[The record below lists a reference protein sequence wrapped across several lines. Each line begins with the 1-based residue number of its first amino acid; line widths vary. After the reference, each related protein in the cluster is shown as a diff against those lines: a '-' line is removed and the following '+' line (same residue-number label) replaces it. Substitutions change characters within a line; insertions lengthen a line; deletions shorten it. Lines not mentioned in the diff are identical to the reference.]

1 MSSRVTARTSS
12 CTHFQSPVVDGASFS
27 SSSHSAD
34 DPTEKMD
41 RMYRGARYVYD
52 QTRRCYLLRWD
63 QMLDRVTDRPLVRV
77 LKVGCGTARNLRV
90 LARKVPHNSL
100 YGIDACLAMFATA
113 REALDKRRRPS
124 LQFCYGRLTI

>member
-1 MSSRVTARTSS
+1 
-12 CTHFQSPVVDGASFS
+12 
-27 SSSHSAD
+27 
-34 DPTEKMD
+34 
-41 RMYRGARYVYD
+41 
-52 QTRRCYLLRWD
+52 
-63 QMLDRVTDRPLVRV
+63 MLDRVTDRPLVRV

-124 LQFCYGRLTI
+124 LQFCYGRLTIRFLRYNPAVTSHEYTMCGSEPMGPTPVHCGGSARSPP